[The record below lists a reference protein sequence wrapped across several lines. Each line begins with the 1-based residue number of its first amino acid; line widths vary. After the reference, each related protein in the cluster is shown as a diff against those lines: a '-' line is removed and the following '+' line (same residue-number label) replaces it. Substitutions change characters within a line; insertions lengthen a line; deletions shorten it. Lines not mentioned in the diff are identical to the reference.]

1 MADFTK
7 PLRTQSSDE
16 IIALINNKIEALAT
30 LSLNN
35 GTWTNVPVGSV
46 AFDSLTNEFKRK
58 TGLDTWT
65 TVQLSLGSNSS
76 LTLGSLTIVTTL
88 NAPQITNLNS
98 RVADLEASSIT
109 FSTGTD
115 GDDFNIEDLQNSSSG
130 NIEQKQFNLP
140 DASATARGALTNT
153 SQTIG
158 GTKTFAS
165 GTIKIGNS
173 STQTENW
180 SLESGQALK
189 LISGN
194 TTRAV
199 VDSNGQIGV
208 GTLTPNNVLHIKA
221 SNATT
226 GITLEDSVG
235 QTQISSSDRTLTL
248 QAVKIKLS
256 IENSSVITIDN
267 SQKVGIGTETPSEK
281 LDVSGTITTSGAF
294 TLKNKGCSI
303 EATNL
308 AGDTTNSSDLTITA
322 ANTTNSILL
331 RAAQTV
337 KIQTSSGGAY
347 QERLTILNNG
357 NIGIGTST
365 PTSRL
370 HVSGS
375 GQFEGVV
382 SLRVASPVISLIDI
396 GAANAAQSAFL
407 RTDSGIFY
415 LLRGNKGES
424 TWTPNSTGLWPL
436 QVDLNTNNA
445 TFGGSIFISNTALTA
460 RLGVGTAAPN
470 EKITV
475 QALAGQGAAITLR
488 GNNNT
493 NASEFYVGHGGDN
506 QAYVWLRGNSNLQFG
521 TNNLTRLTISNSGQ
535 AAFTG
540 DVNTTGNLI
549 INNTSPT
556 IYFQD
561 TDNRSAMIHVNGN
574 IMHFLRGSG
583 TNSLGWTTSNGYW
596 PLTLNLETNAAT
608 FGGNITAPAGNVSIG
623 TTSIG
628 YPLEVHRYST
638 EGVMKVKNS
647 HSGGRSEIIFANDLF
662 ENIGGIVLLGSNHGA
677 THSNNLNIHTV
688 RPSSISTWT
697 NGIWRNSTD
706 MNGHFIP
713 GGDNT
718 YVLGWPY
725 NRWNQLYVVNANSSL
740 SDERTKFDIKDL
752 PLGLDFINK
761 LRPVSYKRKDAQSV
775 VEKTGE
781 VDEFGIEKTITK
793 PRVGIR
799 KHCGFIAQE
808 VRSSLSDESFSI
820 WQLADVTDPDSEQ
833 ALVYEELIA
842 PMIKA
847 IQQLSKKINDLE
859 AEIAE
864 LKNNKV

>member
-470 EKITV
+470 EKITI
-475 QALAGQGAAITLR
+475 QSTSGQGAAITLR

-493 NASEFYVGHGGDN
+493 STTEFYVGQGADN
-506 QAYVWLRGNSNLQFG
+506 QAYVWQRGNSNLQFG
-521 TNNLTRLTISNSGQ
+521 TNNLARLTISNTGQ

-540 DVNTTGNLI
+540 DVSTTGNLNTTGNLY
-549 INNTSPT
+549 INNAAPT

-561 TDNRSAMIHVNGN
+561 TDNRTAMIHCNSSTLY
-574 IMHFLRGSG
+574 ILRGTGNNAANNLG
-583 TNSLGWTTSNGYW
+583 TPY
-596 PLTLNLETNAAT
+596 PLQINLENNDAT
-608 FGGNITAPAGNVSIG
+608 FGGNISAGNISAG
-623 TTSIG
+623 TISCAAINTNNNA
-628 YPLEVHRYST
+628 
-638 EGVMKVKNS
+638 VKCS
-647 HSGGRSEIIFANDLF
+647 RIHA
-662 ENIGGIVLLGSNHGA
+662 GSY
-677 THSNNLNIHTV
+677 
-688 RPSSISTWT
+688 
-697 NGIWRNSTD
+697 
-706 MNGHFIP
+706 
-713 GGDNT
+713 DNT
-718 YVLGWPY
+718 LWEGQGAYMSWNNDGGSGRTWFTCQRGGGGGGWVFAL
-725 NRWNQLYVVNANSSL
+725 NNGNVVGGAAAVIGPTGSYWASSDHRL
-740 SDERTKFDIKDL
+740 KSNVVILENCLQKT
-752 PLGLDFINK
+752 LGLK
-761 LRPVSYKRKDAQSV
+761 PVSYTYTSTQTT
-775 VEKTGE
+775 E
-781 VDEFGIEKTITK
+781 I
-793 PRVGIR
+793 
-799 KHCGFIAQE
+799 GFIAHE
-808 VRSSLSDESFSI
+808 VQQVVPEVVDGEKDAEYENGS
-820 WQLADVTDPDSEQ
+820 PNYQ
-833 ALVYEELIA
+833 ALNYSALLPILTG
-842 PMIKA
+842 A
-847 IQQLSKKINDLE
+847 IQQLSQKLDKLE
-859 AEIAE
+859 AELNE
-864 LKNNKV
+864 LKKSRV

>member
-7 PLRTQSSDE
+7 PLHTQSSDE

-58 TGLDTWT
+58 TGADTWT

-115 GDDFNIEDLQNSSSG
+115 GDDFNIEDLQNISSG

-173 STQTENW
+173 STQSENW

-199 VDSNGQIGV
+199 VDCNGQIGV

-221 SNATT
+221 ELAALGVPT

-235 QTQISSSDRTLTL
+235 QTQISSRDRTLTL
-248 QAVKIKLS
+248 QAAKIKLS
-256 IENSSVITIDN
+256 IENSPVINIDN
-267 SQKVGIGTETPSEK
+267 TEKVGIGTETPSEK

-375 GQFEGVV
+375 GQFEGAL

-460 RLGVGTAAPN
+460 RLGVGTTAPN
-470 EKITV
+470 EKITI
-475 QALAGQGAAITLR
+475 QSTSGQGAAITLR

-493 NASEFYVGHGGDN
+493 STTEFYVGQGADN
-506 QAYVWLRGNSNLQFG
+506 QAYVWQRGNSNLQFG

-540 DVNTTGNLI
+540 DVNTTGNLY
-549 INNTSPT
+549 INNTAPT

-561 TDNRSAMIHVNGN
+561 TDNRSAMIHCNGSVLS
-574 IMHFLRGSG
+574 ILRGTG
-583 TNSLGWTTSNGYW
+583 TNSLGWQGSPY
-596 PLTLNLETNAAT
+596 PLQINLESNEMTVGGTVYAPGLRSYGNAIIDNTVYSWRSQVNGEGISFPGAAT
-608 FGGNITAPAGNVSIG
+608 RFGRSGNWMAMSWSSPYIFGSVDNVVEAILGTVSDYRLKENFTPISSALHLISQLTPGTYNPKEFDGSVNLDKEHCGMLAHEVQNIIPSVVLGEKDRVDEKGSPIYQSVDYAGLVPYLIVA
-623 TTSIG
+623 IKE
-628 YPLEVHRYST
+628 LQA
-638 EGVMKVKNS
+638 KVKQLEDKLQS
-647 HSGGRSEIIFANDLF
+647 
-662 ENIGGIVLLGSNHGA
+662 
-677 THSNNLNIHTV
+677 TKTV
-688 RPSSISTWT
+688 
-697 NGIWRNSTD
+697 
-706 MNGHFIP
+706 
-713 GGDNT
+713 
-718 YVLGWPY
+718 
-725 NRWNQLYVVNANSSL
+725 
-740 SDERTKFDIKDL
+740 
-752 PLGLDFINK
+752 
-761 LRPVSYKRKDAQSV
+761 
-775 VEKTGE
+775 
-781 VDEFGIEKTITK
+781 
-793 PRVGIR
+793 
-799 KHCGFIAQE
+799 
-808 VRSSLSDESFSI
+808 
-820 WQLADVTDPDSEQ
+820 
-833 ALVYEELIA
+833 
-842 PMIKA
+842 
-847 IQQLSKKINDLE
+847 
-859 AEIAE
+859 
-864 LKNNKV
+864 